1 MVPTPS
7 DILGV
12 VMSQK
17 SDVAALFDELRTGS
31 RDGDGVTRDTYGPGE
46 EFAHRLIAAHAENM
60 GLETRRDH
68 AANLFMTLAT
78 NEGIHLEKFGDSSGL
93 MEV

>member
-1 MVPTPS
+1 MAPTPS

-17 SDVAALFDELRTGS
+17 SDVAALFDELRAGS

-46 EFAHRLIAAHAENM
+46 EFAHRLIAAHA
-60 GLETRRDH
+60 GL
-68 AANLFMTLAT
+68 AAAVANLAADVPRQCCPEDIL
-78 NEGIHLEKFGDSSGL
+78 
-93 MEV
+93 

>member
-1 MVPTPS
+1 MTSLRRQTLVPTPS

-17 SDVAALFDELRTGS
+17 SDAAALFDELRAGS

-46 EFAHRLIAAHAENM
+46 EFAHRLIAAHAEEH
-60 GLETRRDH
+60 GPRD
-68 AANLFMTLAT
+68 AP
-78 NEGIHLEKFGDSSGL
+78 
-93 MEV
+93 